1 MDGKMRVLPGNGLV
15 VSKSGNR
22 NTGGMGEAGPR
33 YRNVSA
39 GVTSSRSGVSAI
51 YDDGRGA
58 YRTVADCIGG
68 DGGATPGSPLK
79 WERRV
84 KTLVTLQLTVAVVGV
99 TQTIRG
105 TETLVYGRR
114 SWN

>member
-1 MDGKMRVLPGNGLV
+1 MDRKRRALLANGLV

-22 NTGGMGEAGPR
+22 NTGGTGEAGPS
-33 YRNVSA
+33 YMNVSA
-39 GVTSSRSGVSAI
+39 GVTSSRSGVSAT
-51 YDDGRGA
+51 YGDGRGA
-58 YRTVADCIGG
+58 YRTVALLLVGTA
-68 DGGATPGSPLK
+68 GATPGRPLK
-79 WERRV
+79 RERRV
-84 KTLVTLQLTVAVVGV
+84 KTLMTLQLTVLVV